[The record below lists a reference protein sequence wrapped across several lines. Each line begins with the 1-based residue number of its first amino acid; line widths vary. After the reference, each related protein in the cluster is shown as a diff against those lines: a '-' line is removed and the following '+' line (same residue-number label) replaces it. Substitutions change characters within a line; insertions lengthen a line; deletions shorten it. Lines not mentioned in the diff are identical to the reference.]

1 MSDLAILILAAGKG
15 TRMHSGRA
23 KVLHEILGEP
33 MLVYPLA
40 AAAHLR
46 PSRIVCVIGHQPA
59 EIRRSLEGAQVTF
72 VLQEPQ
78 LGSGHAAL
86 AAREA
91 LSDFVGRIL
100 ILFGDCPLVRPET
113 LEGCLAD
120 HDRTGRAITLLGMR
134 LADPTAYGRI
144 LRDES
149 GAVKAIREERDA
161 SPEEKKID
169 LVHSGVMVAESATLW
184 KALERVRTDN
194 DQGEYYLT
202 DVVGIATGDGLAVG
216 AIEAADPE
224 ELHGINTRAELARA
238 AARLRDR
245 INADHMTAGVTL
257 ADPSSAWIGP
267 RVRIGADT
275 AIGPNV
281 TLSGITVIGEG
292 CTIETGSV
300 IAMARIGSNV
310 HVKPHCV
317 IRESVVEDDVQIG
330 PMAHLRPEAILRR
343 GARVGNFVEIKK
355 SEIGPGTKVNHL
367 TYIGDATVGA
377 RVNVGAGTITCN
389 YDGEKKHRT
398 VIEDDVFIG
407 SNTQLVA
414 PVTVGRGAYVGSGS
428 TITRDVPPG
437 ALAVGRGKQR
447 NIEGWVSRRRG
458 KTRESE

>member
-15 TRMHSGRA
+15 TRMRSGRA

-46 PSRIVCVIGHQPA
+46 PSRIACVIGPQA
-59 EIRRSLEGAQVTF
+59 DEIRRRLSGAEVTF

-91 LSDFVGRIL
+91 LSDFTGRIL
-100 ILFGDCPLVRPET
+100 VLYGDCPLVRPET
-113 LEGCLAD
+113 LERLLED
-120 HDRTGRAITLLGMR
+120 HDGAGRTITLLGMR
-134 LADPTAYGRI
+134 LSDPTAYGRI
-144 LRDES
+144 LRDAS

-161 SPEEKKID
+161 SPEEKKVD
-169 LVHSGVMVAESATLW
+169 FVHSGVLVAESAALW
-184 KALERVRTDN
+184 KSLERVRTDN
-194 DQGEYYLT
+194 RQGEYYLT
-202 DVVGIATGDGLAVG
+202 DVAAIATGDGLAVG

-245 INADHMTAGVTL
+245 INEDHMTAGVTL
-257 ADPSSAWIGP
+257 ADPASAWIGP

-275 AIGPNV
+275 TIGPNV
-281 TLSGITVIGEG
+281 TLSGITVIGDG
-292 CTIETGSV
+292 CAIETGVV
-300 IAMARIGSNV
+300 IEHARIGNGV

-317 IRESVVEDDVQIG
+317 IRESVVEDGVQIG
-330 PMAHLRPEAILRR
+330 PMAHLRPETVLRR
-343 GARVGNFVEIKK
+343 EARVGNFVEIKK
-355 SEIGPGTKVNHL
+355 STIGPGAKVNHL
-367 TYIGDATVGA
+367 TYLGDATVGA

-389 YDGEKKHRT
+389 YDGERKHRT
-398 VIEDDVFIG
+398 VIEDDAFIG
-407 SNTQLVA
+407 SNAQLVA
-414 PVTVGRGAYVGSGS
+414 PVTVGKGAYVGSGS
-428 TITRDVPPG
+428 TITKDVPPG

-447 NIEGWVSRRRG
+447 NIEGWVLRKKG
-458 KTRESE
+458 KPKESD